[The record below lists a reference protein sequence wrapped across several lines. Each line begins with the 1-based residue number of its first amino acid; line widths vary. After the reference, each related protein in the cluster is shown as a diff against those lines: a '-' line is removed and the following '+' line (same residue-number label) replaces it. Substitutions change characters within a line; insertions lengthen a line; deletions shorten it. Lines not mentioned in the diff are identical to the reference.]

1 MVTQLPYNCLVVPDG
16 PQINSRILREYN
28 APMFWSSSI
37 FQGSLH
43 CTPDSFML
51 SWMSCALKH
60 QCANLHGIFSVS
72 RALPHLLKVSV
83 QCPLVA
89 GLPDSPFRCGRVPV
103 AWCNN
108 LVCIGEVQHALF
120 GSFFLFSYS
129 PPSHAVTCLRL
140 PKINLLIRCLWK
152 LTQGLTLN
160 RNI

>member
-1 MVTQLPYNCLVVPDG
+1 MVLTCTAGADKWLLNFLITAWWFLMG
-16 PQINSRILREYN
+16 LRLTPESLESIH

-120 GSFFLFSYS
+120 GSFFFFLFTS
-129 PPSHAVTCLRL
+129 L
-140 PKINLLIRCLWK
+140 PCCDLFEAAKD
-152 LTQGLTLN
+152 
-160 RNI
+160 